1 MATSTAELLLA
12 TLTELGMDALKT
24 FKWYFISQLGFSPI
38 PKCQLEGA
46 DREDIVDKMVETY
59 SFVTALDISL
69 KVLRKMKHNNQAEK
83 YVDLVTEVRGFNDPQ
98 KEEYFRK
105 RISDEN
111 LASRVIS
118 HIKTSTSIYIMCHLP
133 VFCWIS
139 ATVLEKISEEEIRE
153 MPKTLAQ
160 MYTQFA
166 VVQAKQMNVKYYG
179 KYEDLDM
186 FELKKYSRSEEGR
199 LKLLPLVKAS
209 RTVRLNH
216 CNLSEGCCEVLAS
229 ALNSSYLRELDPSDN
244 DLQDSG
250 VKLLSA
256 GLENPHCKLE
266 TLRSVGCQIT
276 DEGCVSLDTALRS
289 NPSHLRELDLSYN
302 HLGDTGV
309 RLLSAGLEDPHL
321 RLEKLN
327 MENGGECRIKP
338 GPKKYACELPL
349 DLNTAHRL
357 LTRSQENR
365 KVTWLEEQPYPDH
378 PERFKQREMV
388 LCREALSGR
397 CYWEAEWSFRSYM
410 GMTYKGINRNKGDD
424 DGVLGS
430 NDKSWSLHC
439 SDKSY
444 SASHNKSATDIPFPS
459 SGSHKV
465 GVYLDWP
472 AGTLSFYSVTSDTL
486 THLHTFHTTFTE
498 PLYAGFWLLECNTSV
513 SLCKVKKLHVSSG

>member
-1 MATSTAELLLA
+1 MVTSTAELLLA
-12 TLTELGMDALKT
+12 TLTELDKDVLKT
-24 FKWYFISQLGFSPI
+24 FKWYLKQPDGFISQLDFSPI
-38 PKCQLEGA
+38 PKCQLEGE
-46 DREDIVDKMVETY
+46 DREDIMDKKVKTY

-69 KVLRKMKHNNQAEK
+69 KMKRN
-83 YVDLVTEVRGFNDPQ
+83 
-98 KEEYFRK
+98 
-105 RISDEN
+105 N
-111 LASRVIS
+111 LAENGVQSES
-118 HIKTSTSIYIMCHLP
+118 FTWSTD
-133 VFCWIS
+133 
-139 ATVLEKISEEEIRE
+139 TDK
-153 MPKTLAQ
+153 K
-160 MYTQFA
+160 QFTE
-166 VVQAKQMNVKYYG
+166 QQQQTVKYIKKKIRANPSPERCINLFHCLNELNDYSLVDEIQSYLSSG
-179 KYEDLDM
+179 KLSREELSPAQWSALVFVLLTSEEDLDV
-186 FELKKYSRSEEGR
+186 FELKKYSRSEEGL

-209 RTVRLNH
+209 RTARL
-216 CNLSEGCCEVLAS
+216 SGCL
-229 ALNSSYLRELDPSDN
+229 
-244 DLQDSG
+244 
-250 VKLLSA
+250 
-256 GLENPHCKLE
+256 
-266 TLRSVGCQIT
+266 IT

-289 NPSHLRELDLSYN
+289 TPSHLRELDLSYN

-321 RLEKLN
+321 TLEK
-327 MENGGECRIKP
+327 IK
-338 GPKKYACELPL
+338 YVEDACELTL
-349 DLNTAHRL
+349 DPNTAHRL
-357 LTRSQENR
+357 LTLSQENR

-378 PERFKQREMV
+378 PERFEQREMV
-388 LCREALSGR
+388 VCREALSGR

-410 GMTYKGINRNKGDD
+410 GMTYKGIDRNKGDD

-513 SLCKVKKLHVSSG
+513 SLCKVK